1 MKSFLVRPIWITCCL
16 MQFLSAIVVA
26 SEPQATISL
35 KELGKR
41 WPDLVANYFD
51 KGANIRIQSAELGTA
66 NDAWI
71 QTRSTSYTMHVQLV
85 VRSCYVEGFETADV
99 HLDTEGWSD
108 MPQDQVVTDIS
119 NETWSKIDQFLK
131 THQIAASKTTTTRR
145 WEDGR
150 FASAQHSCE
159 IQLSLK
165 DADKLLEILKIYFEA
180 LPDRGMLH
188 VWQH

>member
-1 MKSFLVRPIWITCCL
+1 MLFP
-16 MQFLSAIVVA
+16 SAIVVA
-26 SEPQATISL
+26 SEPLATISL

-51 KGANIRIQSAELGTA
+51 KGASIRFQSAELGTV
-66 NDAWI
+66 NDAWVR
-71 QTRSTSYTMHVQLV
+71 TRSTSYTMHVQLV

-99 HLDTEGWSD
+99 SFDTEGWSD
-108 MPQDQVVTDIS
+108 MPKDQLVTGIS
-119 NETWSKIDQFLK
+119 NETWSKMVQLFK
-131 THQIAASKTTTTRR
+131 AHQITASKTTTTRR

-150 FASAQHSCE
+150 FASAWHSCE

-165 DADKLLEILKIYFEA
+165 DADKLLDILKIYFEA

-188 VWQH
+188 VWQQ